1 MKILLAVDG
10 SEYTRKMLDYV
21 CSNRQLFDPTHTF
34 MLFNAQAPLPPHAR
48 SALGATVVNDYYAE
62 EAKKVLEPAIATLS
76 AQGIQAQTQW
86 KVGNVGDT
94 IAAFAQDGRYD
105 MIIMGS
111 HGHGSLARLVM
122 GSVTT
127 QVLAQCGVPVLLI
140 R

>member
-21 CSNRQLFDPTHTF
+21 RTNAGLFDPSHTF
-34 MLFNAQAPLPPHAR
+34 MLFNAQPPLPPHAR
-48 SALGATVVNDYYAE
+48 SALGSTVVHDYHQD
-62 EAKKVLEPAIATLS
+62 EATKVLEPALATLAS
-76 AQGIQAQTQW
+76 NGIKAETSW
-86 KVGNVGDT
+86 KVGQVGDT
-94 IAAFAQDGRYD
+94 IAAVAKEGGYD